1 MKYVNSFEFFEG
13 HTNFFLNE
21 EFDVE
26 KAMAKARELGQKVK
40 DKEKEKEEKE
50 EKEATKSSGGVSWR
64 EGSKGAEVT
73 AIQSAVDFGLGAS
86 NFSSTDAGKKEKA
99 DKVFGPK
106 TKEAVIAFQK
116 RNGLPTTGIV
126 GPKTIKKMADLKDS
140 KGLEMGGWS
149 ATMLDKMA
157 KQV

>member
-40 DKEKEKEEKE
+40 EKEKEKEEKE

-64 EGSKGAEVT
+64 EGYR
-73 AIQSAVDFGLGAS
+73 
-86 NFSSTDAGKKEKA
+86 SSHNCTS
-99 DKVFGPK
+99 
-106 TKEAVIAFQK
+106 
-116 RNGLPTTGIV
+116 L
-126 GPKTIKKMADLKDS
+126 L
-140 KGLEMGGWS
+140 
-149 ATMLDKMA
+149 
-157 KQV
+157 